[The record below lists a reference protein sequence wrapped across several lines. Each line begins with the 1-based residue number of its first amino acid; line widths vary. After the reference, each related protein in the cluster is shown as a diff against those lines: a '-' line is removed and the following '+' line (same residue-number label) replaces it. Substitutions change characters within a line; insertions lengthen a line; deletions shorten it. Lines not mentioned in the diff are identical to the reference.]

1 MARHVSG
8 TYQRT
13 DRVRL
18 RSGETVRLRT
28 GERHGAR
35 KVTLL
40 ELSLSDMLLASSAP
54 PPVGSTVGV
63 MITLRDRHI
72 EFEVEVQVAWHRDKE
87 FTVTFG
93 YLTARQTYG
102 LSLAIE
108 LARQAADAAP
118 HLARAVRG

>member
-13 DRVRL
+13 DRVRV

-28 GERHGAR
+28 DERRGAR

-40 ELSLSDMLLASSAP
+40 ELSLSDMLLTSSAP

-63 MITLRDRHI
+63 TVALRDRHI
-72 EFEVEVQVAWHRDKE
+72 EFEIEAQVAWHREKE

-102 LSLAIE
+102 LTLAIE
-108 LARQAADAAP
+108 LARQVAEAAP
-118 HLARAVRG
+118 RAARAGRG